1 MENIILELKDLKK
14 SFGSK
19 QVLKGVDL
27 QVKRGEII
35 GYIGSNGAGKS
46 TTIKIILGT
55 VDGYEGETIIF
66 GQNIKN
72 TKGEYKKKIGYVPE
86 VSDVYESLTAKE
98 YLNFIG
104 ELYDLG
110 VENSTRKAKELMGQ
124 FGIENY
130 LNTRISAFSK
140 GMRQK
145 LILISALIHNPE
157 ILFLDEPLSGL
168 DANSV
173 MIVKELL
180 EILAKEGKT
189 IFYSSHIMDV
199 VEKISH
205 RIVLLNEGKI
215 VADGSFK
222 ELKENC
228 NEGSLEEIFNDIT
241 GFNNHKEIAQE
252 IARII
257 K

>member
-1 MENIILELKDLKK
+1 MDEVILELKHLRKN
-14 SFGSK
+14 FGEK
-19 QVLKGVDL
+19 EVLKGVDL

-35 GYIGSNGAGKS
+35 GYIGANGAGKS
-46 TTIKIILGT
+46 TTVKIMLGI
-55 VDGYEGETIIF
+55 VDGYEGDVIIF
-66 GQNIKN
+66 DKNIKD

-86 VSDVYESLTAKE
+86 VSEVYESLTAME

-104 ELYDLG
+104 QLYDLDI
-110 VENSTRKAKELMGQ
+110 ETSTEKAKELMRL
-124 FGIENY
+124 FAIEQY
-130 LNTRISAFSK
+130 LNTRISTFSK

-145 LILISALIHNPE
+145 LILISSIIHNPE

-180 EILAKEGKT
+180 EIFAQEGKT

-222 ELKENC
+222 ELKEKS
-228 NEGSLEEIFNDIT
+228 NEGSLEEIFNEMT
-241 GFNNHKEIAQE
+241 GFNNHKEIADK
-252 IARII
+252 IARAI